1 MATDENPYAPPKA
14 SERVIGVNSG
24 RREDLKIVAVIQKLI
39 IVCIPL
45 NVAAIAAQLLVPPE
59 WTMLLVDG
67 LLILFVVQTV
77 SVVILA
83 TKVFNTLTGIVY
95 GIGTIVPCLGLLIL
109 LTINGKANE
118 ILTKNGH
125 RVGLFGADLSEF

>member
-1 MATDENPYAPPKA
+1 MATDENPYAPPNA
-14 SERVIGVNSG
+14 SERVVGVKSG
-24 RREDLKIVAVIQKLI
+24 RREHLKTVAVTQKLI

-45 NVAAIAAQLLVPPE
+45 NILAIAAQLLVPPE

-83 TKVFNTLTGIVY
+83 TKVFNTLTGIV
-95 GIGTIVPCLGLLIL
+95 
-109 LTINGKANE
+109 
-118 ILTKNGH
+118 
-125 RVGLFGADLSEF
+125 